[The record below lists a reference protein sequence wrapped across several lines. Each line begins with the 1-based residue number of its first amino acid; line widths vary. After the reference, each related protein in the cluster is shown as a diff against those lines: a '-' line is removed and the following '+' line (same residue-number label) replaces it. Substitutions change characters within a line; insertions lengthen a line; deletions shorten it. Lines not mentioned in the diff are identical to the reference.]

1 MAARVTLQDIAD
13 ELGVSR
19 NTVSKAINNTGL
31 LAEGTR
37 EKVIRKAIEMGY
49 KQFSYLNAVV
59 EQPQSSLPV
68 KGTAGEIALLTM
80 GFTGNTSYLSV
91 MLDQFQRQFAR
102 MGYRFTMHR
111 VSGTDEETL
120 RLPATLDR
128 EKVSGIICIEMLDRE
143 YCAML
148 CSLDLPVLF
157 VDAPA
162 AGLDGP
168 LAADLICP
176 DNESGIFGLVSE
188 MVRRGK
194 QRIGFI
200 GEYRHCQSFFE
211 RYMAYRNAM
220 YLLGM
225 PCREEYC
232 IIGNKEGVKKPGA
245 EEYQEYLSESFARIG
260 TLPEVFICANDY
272 VAFDVM
278 RVFKRMGIA
287 VPKDVWLCGFDDT
300 MESQI
305 MTPSLTS
312 VHIHSHVMGDCAAYL
327 LSSRIKEP
335 SLQIRRIHTQTSA
348 CYRETT
354 GEVQKLTVREQRI
367 PFAISMEGSNSDT
380 IRAIDDVKHG
390 RNLSRSFSSIEELM
404 EDLNAE
410 D

>member
-68 KGTAGEIALLTM
+68 KGTTGEIALLTM

-162 AGLDGP
+162 AGLDGS

-176 DNESGIFGLVSE
+176 DNESGIFRVY
-188 MVRRGK
+188 RGI
-194 QRIGFI
+194 Q
-200 GEYRHCQSFFE
+200 
-211 RYMAYRNAM
+211 A
-220 YLLGM
+220 L
-225 PCREEYC
+225 PV
-232 IIGNKEGVKKPGA
+232 II
-245 EEYQEYLSESFARIG
+245 
-260 TLPEVFICANDY
+260 
-272 VAFDVM
+272 
-278 RVFKRMGIA
+278 
-287 VPKDVWLCGFDDT
+287 
-300 MESQI
+300 
-305 MTPSLTS
+305 
-312 VHIHSHVMGDCAAYL
+312 
-327 LSSRIKEP
+327 
-335 SLQIRRIHTQTSA
+335 
-348 CYRETT
+348 
-354 GEVQKLTVREQRI
+354 
-367 PFAISMEGSNSDT
+367 
-380 IRAIDDVKHG
+380 
-390 RNLSRSFSSIEELM
+390 
-404 EDLNAE
+404 
-410 D
+410 